1 MRPAADDY
9 GHLIWMCRPLKSGSQ
24 LFRRRFPSLHVLGRE
39 LLRYWFRGRRCRRA
53 VLQWL
58 ATPAVRGS
66 ACHRLPTSCLARG
79 CIASR
84 NLATCC
90 RLSDCCLAG
99 CRFATDSL
107 PGCGLAHGRLATS
120 SLTRSRFASDGLPG
134 CGLARCGLA
143 TCSLTRS
150 RFTTDGLPCC
160 SLACSRLAGSSWSAA
175 SCHKSLGYA
184 RPRCARMDIVFL
196 ITRTGLYWPVSG
208 ARGLHRQLLACT
220 ALCTR

>member
-1 MRPAADDY
+1 MSSDGNSSGVGSVDGGTGVPFSNALRRRPLVVLRATFFRPAV
-9 GHLIWMCRPLKSGSQ
+9 LRP
-24 LFRRRFPSLHVLGRE
+24 
-39 LLRYWFRGRRCRRA
+39 A
-53 VLQWL
+53 VVPIFYL
-58 ATPAVRGS
+58 ATY
-66 ACHRLPTSCLARG
+66 CL
-79 CIASR
+79 
-84 NLATCC
+84 
-90 RLSDCCLAG
+90 LSDCCLAG